1 MKEKIEFT
9 TDKKYYYVESFK
21 ESDNDRVHID
31 ISVFEESEWTT
42 LLNMSSKFDKNV
54 DFFLHGD
61 YEYNQFTNEQRISV
75 YYLYYCDF
83 CKYES
88 FTKLDYVI
96 GNKYD
101 YHKYFNCL
109 LKNKKNDEEITSN
122 EFRKWI
128 VNNYEKLNY
137 YYSILPI

>member
-1 MKEKIEFT
+1 MKEKIELKN
-9 TDKKYYYVESFK
+9 DKKYYYVETLK
-21 ESDNDRVHID
+21 ESDNSMINID
-31 ISVFEESEWTT
+31 ISAFEESEWIT
-42 LLNMSSKFDKNV
+42 LLNMSTKFEKNV
-54 DFFLHGD
+54 DFLLHGD
-61 YEYNQFTNEQRISV
+61 YEYSQFNNEQRIAV

-88 FTKLDYVI
+88 FSKLHYVM

-101 YHKYFNCL
+101 FHKYFNCL
-109 LKNKKNDEEITSN
+109 LKNKKTDEEITSN

>member
-1 MKEKIEFT
+1 MKEKIELK
-9 TDKKYYYVESFK
+9 TDTKYYYVETLK
-21 ESDNDRVHID
+21 ECTNIINVD
-31 ISVFEESEWTT
+31 ISVFEEYEWIT
-42 LLNMSSKFDKNV
+42 LLNMSIKFEKNV
-54 DFFLHGD
+54 DFSLHGD
-61 YEYNQFTNEQRISV
+61 YEYGQFTNEQRISI

-88 FTKLDYVI
+88 FSKLDYII

-101 YHKYFNCL
+101 YHTYFNRL
-109 LKNKKNDEEITSN
+109 LKNKKPDEEITSN

-128 VNNYEKLNY
+128 VNNYENLKY